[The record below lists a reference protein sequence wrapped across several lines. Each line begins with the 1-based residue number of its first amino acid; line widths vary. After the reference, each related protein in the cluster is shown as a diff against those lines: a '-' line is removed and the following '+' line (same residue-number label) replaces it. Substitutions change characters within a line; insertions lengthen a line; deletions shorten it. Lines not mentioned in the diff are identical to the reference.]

1 MAVDGQLVART
12 VGELRAMLAEAGDL
26 LGGFQRVVDAT
37 RTVVG
42 VDGVGLTLAHEDG
55 PPRWVATTDRAM
67 ELLEQIQQDFGEGPC
82 LAAYAE
88 DRVVAVEDL
97 GRAPRW
103 DRIAAVVVGQLQV
116 RGMVSV
122 PVRLAGQPVGTLD
135 AYTTNPRAWSAQ
147 EMDALGALAAVTADL
162 IHTGAEL
169 AAREIEV
176 AQLRQALVGRVWI
189 EQAKGVLAGTRGSAL
204 MRRSSGSANRRGRP
218 AASWPTW
225 PERSSRTPNASGS
238 PPWPSTTPGS
248 GPPRPAPERPSRR
261 CGQPRPG
268 WPAAPQPRIGRRT
281 PPMPESGPPTS
292 ATTSPR
298 NGTASPT
305 NANRP
310 LTHVTGPPTTPRRW
324 SVPPKGPARAVPAAP
339 SGSRPADL
347 GVTAQPSP
355 PKQVGSGAAFGGAR
369 QTGQLLRPDGC
380 ASGIAAPPAP
390 PALGEPVASIAGGCT
405 PAPPLP

>member
-12 VGELRAMLAEAGDL
+12 VGELRATLAEAGDL
-26 LGGFQRVVDAT
+26 LAGLQRVVDAT

-42 VDGVGLTLAHEDG
+42 VDGVGLTLAREDG

-88 DRVVAVEDL
+88 DRVVAVKDL
-97 GRAPRW
+97 RRAPRW
-103 DRIAAVVVGQLQV
+103 DRIAAVVGQLQV

-135 AYTTNPRAWSAQ
+135 AYSTSPRAWSAQ
-147 EMDALGALAAVTADL
+147 EIDALGALAAVTADL
-162 IHTGAEL
+162 VHTATEL
-169 AAREIEV
+169 ANREVEV
-176 AQLRQALVGRVWI
+176 AQLRQALVGRIWI
-189 EQAKGVLAGTRGSAL
+189 EQAKGVLAGTQGISPDTAFQQLREQA
-204 MRRSSGSANRRGRP
+204 RSSRRKL
-218 AASWPTW
+218 ADLAK
-225 PERSSRTPNASGS
+225 RSSRTPNASGS

-248 GPPRPAPERPSRR
+248 RPPRPAPGRPSRR

-268 WPAAPQPRIGRRT
+268 FPDGPRPWIRPRT
-281 PPMPESGPPTS
+281 PPMLESGPPTS

-305 NANRP
+305 NVNRP

-324 SVPPKGPARAVPAAP
+324 SVPPNGPARAVPAAP
-339 SGSRPADL
+339 ERVPA
-347 GVTAQPSP
+347 G
-355 PKQVGSGAAFGGAR
+355 
-369 QTGQLLRPDGC
+369 
-380 ASGIAAPPAP
+380 
-390 PALGEPVASIAGGCT
+390 
-405 PAPPLP
+405 